1 MEYRIIFNVLEL
13 GTQSVYENLFLQ
25 FMPTPPGR
33 FCIRLQEYAKGGWQ
47 VFLLFPYNALI
58 MKE

>member
-25 FMPTPPGR
+25 FMPTPPGM
-33 FCIRLQEYAKGGWQ
+33 FFIRLQKPAKGGWQ
-47 VFLLFPYNALI
+47 VFL
-58 MKE
+58 